1 MMTGSVKV
9 EDMTVRWNVSV
20 SKVQLLC
27 QNGKIK
33 EASKFGNVWAIPKN
47 IPKPTRTATIKPGRK
62 SNNSKSL
69 IQTWEIRL

>member
-9 EDMTVRWNVSV
+9 EDMAVRWNVSV

-33 EASKFGNVWAIPKN
+33 EASKFGNVWAISEN
-47 IPKPTRTATIKPGRK
+47 IPKPTHTATIKLGRK

-69 IQTWEIRL
+69 TQTWEMRV